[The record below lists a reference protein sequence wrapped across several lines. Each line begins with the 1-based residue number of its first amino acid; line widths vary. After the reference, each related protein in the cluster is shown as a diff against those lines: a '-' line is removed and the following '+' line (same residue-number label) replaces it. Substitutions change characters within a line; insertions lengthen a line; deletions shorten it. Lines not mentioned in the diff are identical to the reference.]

1 MQDPIVSSLEN
12 IKADCS
18 IYGRVLLSVKYFN
31 GRISIFINR
40 AQGLVV
46 AQQDKNTNPYMSVC
60 LVSDMTRYHKKKTKI
75 IKNTLNPVYR
85 ETFQVSQIYNECLW
99 VFFLLI

>member
-12 IKADCS
+12 IMADCS
-18 IYGRVLLSVKYFN
+18 IYGRVLLSVKYSN

-40 AQGLVV
+40 AQCLVV
-46 AQQDKNTNPYMSVC
+46 AQQDKNTNPYISVS

-85 ETFQVSQIYNECLW
+85 EIFQVSQIYNECL
-99 VFFLLI
+99 

>member
-12 IKADCS
+12 IKADSS

-40 AQGLVV
+40 AQCLVV

-75 IKNTLNPVYR
+75 IKKTLNPVCI